1 MVYAMISEASKL
13 AIVLYCLGQII
24 GKKSNVR
31 YEIRNVIALIDI
43 IVCAL
48 IQFLIDPNS
57 SEYFLFKMIILSIYI
72 RVSCSEKLIYMF
84 CKLFVLYVLVDLL
97 NFVVALITFP
107 AVVFLN
113 VQFNTIEAD
122 LWILFVRIIIY
133 IGFGYL
139 IRKNR
144 QKYVKNISSSGQI
157 GIIFICMVLEF
168 SFLELKQRTAE
179 GKNIIVYKMFT
190 FMIVFGLIVLFLWL
204 FDKRQEQK
212 RIQELTAYA
221 HRTREVIPSVS
232 RVLSKLEELS
242 DYMDKSDAIVKELKS
257 ICDMD
262 MKETKKEAANIKTF
276 NTTGSFMLDE
286 QLEGYLEEAAEQ
298 EFDLDIIVRAPA
310 DEILETNQIGIYSL
324 MQIIGD
330 LYRNAN
336 KVIQKEKA
344 GGHILICFGFNEEG
358 NYEISVYDNGEGFSD
373 YVLQR
378 LGKRG
383 VTTDGTGH
391 GLADIFRTLE
401 QCKGSFILN
410 QVSSGNSIFTK
421 GICIVFD
428 SEGRKE
434 IK

>member
-1 MVYAMISEASKL
+1 MFYAIISESSKL
-13 AIVLYCLGQII
+13 AIVLYCLEQIVDR
-24 GKKSNVR
+24 KSNVR
-31 YEIRNVIALIDI
+31 YEIRNIIALIDI
-43 IVCAL
+43 IICAWM
-48 IQFLIDPNS
+48 QFLIDPTS
-57 SEYFLFKMIILSIYI
+57 SEYFLFKIIILTIYVK
-72 RVSCSEKLIYMF
+72 VSCSEKLIHVF
-84 CKLFVLYVLVDLL
+84 CKLFELYVLVDLL
-97 NFVVALITFP
+97 NFVLALMTFP
-107 AVVFLN
+107 IVNFLN
-113 VQFNTIEAD
+113 LHMDSLKAD
-122 LWILFVRIIIY
+122 LWILFVRIVIY
-133 IGFGYL
+133 MGVGYSV
-139 IRKNR
+139 RKR
-144 QKYVKNISSSGQI
+144 GRKYAKNVSFSAQI
-157 GIIFICMVLEF
+157 GIIFICMILEF
-168 SFLELKQRTAE
+168 SFLELKQSIFE
-179 GKNIIVYKMFT
+179 EKDIIVYKMFT

>member
-1 MVYAMISEASKL
+1 MLYAIISESSKL
-13 AIVLYCLGQII
+13 AIVLYCLEQIVDR
-24 GKKSNVR
+24 KSNVR
-31 YEIRNVIALIDI
+31 YEIRNIIALIDI
-43 IVCAL
+43 IICAWM
-48 IQFLIDPNS
+48 QFLIDPTS
-57 SEYFLFKMIILSIYI
+57 SEYFLFKIVILIIYI
-72 RVSCSEKLIYMF
+72 KISCSEKLIRMF
-84 CKLFVLYVLVDLL
+84 CKLFELYVLADLL
-97 NFVVALITFP
+97 NFIVALITFP
-107 AVVFLN
+107 VVLFLN
-113 VQFNTIEAD
+113 MHLDTLEID
-122 LWILFVRIIIY
+122 LWILFVRIMVY

-139 IRKNR
+139 IKKNR
-144 QKYVKNISSSGQI
+144 QRFVKIVSFSTQI
-157 GIIFICMVLEF
+157 GIIFICMILEF
-168 SFLELKQRTAE
+168 SFLELKQGVFE
-179 GKNIIVYKMFT
+179 EKNIMIHRLFI
-190 FMIVFGLIVLFLWL
+190 FIIVFGVIVLFLWL

-336 KVIQKEKA
+336 KVIQKERA